1 MSDAAQNSRQSQ
13 VQKGLVT
20 RPSYTFLGDSTTGF
34 YSSATGNVGF
44 ATGGVKIVELSS
56 TGLATTGLTATGVLS
71 GLSLTVTNP
80 VTAAN
85 GGTGNSTYTD
95 GQLLIGNTTGST
107 LTKATLTAGTN
118 VTVTNGSGTITIA
131 ATVDVTNVTAA
142 LANLTAGG
150 VGTFAFMSTGGAAV
164 TLGTT
169 YAGSGL
175 KYSGVFG
182 NSGSSGNGDI
192 VYNNGA
198 ASTGTWRALGTN
210 GSTNVTGTLFV
221 RIS

>member
-1 MSDAAQNSRQSQ
+1 MSDAAQNSRQTQ

-20 RPSYTFLGDSTTGF
+20 RPSYSFLGDSTTGF
-34 YSSATGNVGF
+34 YRSATGSVGF

-56 TGLATTGLTATGVLS
+56 TGLSTTGLTATGVLS

-80 VTAAN
+80 VTTAN

-131 ATVDVTNVTAA
+131 ATVDVTNVLAA
-142 LANLTAGG
+142 TANLTAGN
-150 VGTFAFMSTGGAAV
+150 VGTYAWMYYGSNAV
-164 TLGTT
+164 TLGGTV
-169 YAGSGL
+169 AGSAL
-175 KYSGVFG
+175 KYSGNTG
-182 NSGSSGNGDI
+182 DSGTSGN
-192 VYNNGA
+192 NGLIFTGGA
-198 ASTGTWRALGTN
+198 VATGTWRAMGSNSSATN
-210 GSTNVTGTLFV
+210 TANLFV